1 MMIRVRASPNSKKSD
16 IKDQCD
22 NCFSVKIDE
31 PADEGKANRRL
42 IEILSD
48 HFNVPKSSIRI
59 TRGLKSKDKMVEI
72 SAVKE

>member
-1 MMIRVRASPNSKKSD
+1 MMIRIRASPNSKKPKVISLGD
-16 IKDQCD
+16 D
-22 NCFSVKIDE
+22 CFSVKIDAV
-31 PADEGKANRRL
+31 ADEGKANRRL
-42 IEILSD
+42 IEIMSD

>member
-1 MMIRVRASPNSKKSD
+1 MMIRIRASPNSKKPKVISLGD
-16 IKDQCD
+16 D
-22 NCFSVKIDE
+22 CFSVKIDE